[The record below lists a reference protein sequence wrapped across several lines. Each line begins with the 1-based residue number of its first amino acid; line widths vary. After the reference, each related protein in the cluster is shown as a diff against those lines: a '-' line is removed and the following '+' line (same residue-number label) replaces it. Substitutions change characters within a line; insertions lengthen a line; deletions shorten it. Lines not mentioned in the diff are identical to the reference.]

1 MWIILWEI
9 YAPNVRWP
17 TRQEWLNRRGKWPEM
32 PNVVGMID
40 GTSHEILIPSTK
52 PQQDFYSVHRKYHCI
67 HTQVVICATTNTVY
81 ITISVIEQTVNRQ
94 MRSSGKECQ
103 INQLQGFLGHDND
116 ANAYHRIG
124 PIGPGDALDF
134 PPQCY
139 ILADS
144 IYPNGY
150 PLVTPFKS
158 VEIIR
163 QTRAEKRFRRKFNI
177 LHRNRRV
184 YVEHVIKEIK
194 TFKVIGSLFRHPRW
208 KLSSIVELCAG
219 LAKRRADLSG
229 ELA

>member
-1 MWIILWEI
+1 MAKPQRKI
-9 YAPNVRWP
+9 
-17 TRQEWLNRRGKWPEM
+17 EM
-32 PNVVGMID
+32 PNLVGMID
-40 GTSHEILIPSTK
+40 GTSHEILIPSTE
-52 PQQDFYSVHRKYHCI
+52 PQQDFYR
-67 HTQVVICATTNTVY
+67 
-81 ITISVIEQTVNRQ
+81 
-94 MRSSGKECQ
+94 
-103 INQLQGFLGHDND
+103 FLGHDND

-177 LHRNRRV
+177 LHRNLRV

-219 LAKRRADLSG
+219 LAKRRADLLSG

>member
-1 MWIILWEI
+1 M
-9 YAPNVRWP
+9 AKPQR
-17 TRQEWLNRRGKWPEM
+17 KWPEM

-40 GTSHEILIPSTK
+40 GTSHEILIPSTE
-52 PQQDFYSVHRKYHCI
+52 PQQDFYSGHRKYHCI
-67 HTQVVICATTNTVY
+67 HTQVICDNDKNICY
-81 ITISVIEQTVNRQ
+81 IHS
-94 MRSSGKECQ
+94 
-103 INQLQGFLGHDND
+103 GFLGHDND

-144 IYPNGY
+144 IYPNEY

-177 LHRNRRV
+177 
-184 YVEHVIKEIK
+184 YTETVECMWNM
-194 TFKVIGSLFRHPRW
+194 LLR
-208 KLSSIVELCAG
+208 KLKHLKNDPPSVVDILRPPSDPPSVVDILRPPSDPPSVGDILRPPCDAPSVVDI
-219 LAKRRADLSG
+219 LRPPSDPPSVVDILRPPCYPPSVVDITLN
-229 ELA
+229 